1 MSNNRGHLMIKTA
14 LHAGR
19 IMIESGSEV
28 ARVEDTINRIA
39 INAGFPDSKVY
50 VTITGMMMSISG
62 EENAQIEPVSSRTID
77 LEKISLVNDY
87 SRQFAAGS
95 ISLEQFDDLLTKLEQ
110 NPPYFSFW
118 LQLISAGLV
127 SGTLEV
133 VFRNNY
139 QDFLIT
145 CVIGLIGWAVFYGVN
160 QLARVRFLSEFLAS
174 VAIGA
179 MAILAVRAN
188 LGNSVDDIII
198 GSVMPLVPGVPLTNA
213 VRDILAGDLV
223 SGIARG
229 IEALMSAIA
238 IGSGIAMI
246 LQVL

>member
-1 MSNNRGHLMIKTA
+1 MTESRGHLMIKTA

-19 IMIESGSEV
+19 IMIENGSEV
-28 ARVEDTINRIA
+28 ARVADTINRIA
-39 INAGFPDSKVY
+39 QNAGFPESKVY

-62 EENAQIEPVSSRTID
+62 EENAQIEPVTSRTID
-77 LEKISLVNDY
+77 LERISKVNDF
-87 SRQFAAGS
+87 SRQFAEGS
-95 ISLEQFDDLLTKLEQ
+95 ITLQQFDDKLTQLEKNQ
-110 NPPYFSFW
+110 RTFPLW
-118 LQLISAGLV
+118 LQLIAAGLV

-133 VFRNNY
+133 VFRDNY
-139 QDFLIT
+139 PDFLIT
-145 CVIGLIGWAVFYGVN
+145 CVIGLIGWAIFYGIN
-160 QLARVRFLSEFLAS
+160 CLARVRFLSEFVAS
-174 VAIGA
+174 AAIGLL
-179 MAILAVRAN
+179 AIIAIRLN
-188 LGNSVDDIII
+188 LGTSTDDIII

-246 LQVL
+246 LQLL

>member
-1 MSNNRGHLMIKTA
+1 MTTGQGHLMIKTA

-19 IMIESGSEV
+19 IMIENGSEV
-28 ARVEDTINRIA
+28 ARVEDTIHRIA
-39 INAGFPDSKVY
+39 INAGYPDSKVY

-62 EENAQIEPVSSRTID
+62 EENAQIEPVASRSID
-77 LEKISLVNDY
+77 LEKITQVNDL
-87 SRQFAAGS
+87 SRQFAAGT
-95 ISLEQFDDLLTKLEQ
+95 IDLPQFEQQLTALEVH
-110 NPPYFSFW
+110 PRYFPFW

-133 VFRNNY
+133 VFRHNLP
-139 QDFLIT
+139 DFGIT
-145 CVIGLIGWAVFYGVN
+145 CLIGLVGWAIFYGVN
-160 QLARVRFLSEFLAS
+160 RVARVRFLSEFLAA
-174 VAIGA
+174 VGIGA
-179 MAILAVRAN
+179 LAIWFVNLH